1 MGDYVTI
8 REETSK
14 DGPFITHIRVRKTDD
29 SKYPC
34 GWDYALHFGTVEGT
48 TLVRYDNA
56 HERTK
61 GHERHT
67 RNGTERI
74 EFPGMRTLVERFE
87 RDVETIQMEDEI

>member
-1 MGDYVTI
+1 MGDYVTV
-8 REETSK
+8 REETSRE
-14 DGPFITHIRVRKTDD
+14 GPFITHIRVRKTND

-61 GHERHT
+61 GHERHSCDGIT
-67 RNGTERI
+67 RI
-74 EFPGMRTLVERFE
+74 EFPGMYALVERFE
-87 RDVETIQMEDEI
+87 RDVARIQTEDER